1 MKELIRFRQFLNENL
16 DEISLRGLMG
26 RDMTGAEIAADPKKF
41 EALLG
46 KIMSHIGDPSL
57 EDRVRAWL
65 KVELEEFAD
74 TDFSDPEEV
83 KMTAKSA
90 AYAMGLDDDDDLP
103 DMPPLEEEQL
113 DENKKDTLRSLIQ
126 DLTSVEYE
134 TFADDV
140 GVDPED
146 GAEMEE
152 FIASISD
159 QQADK
164 YISMLKEVNEDKNE
178 E

>member
-1 MKELIRFRQFLNENL
+1 MKELQRFRQFLNENL

-41 EALLG
+41 EVLLG

-57 EDRVRAWL
+57 GDKVRAWL

-90 AYAMGLDDDDDLP
+90 AYAIKNDF
-103 DMPPLEEEQL
+103 
-113 DENKKDTLRSLIQ
+113 DE
-126 DLTSVEYE
+126 
-134 TFADDV
+134 
-140 GVDPED
+140 
-146 GAEMEE
+146 
-152 FIASISD
+152 
-159 QQADK
+159 
-164 YISMLKEVNEDKNE
+164 
-178 E
+178 